1 MSSLPRPPPALILNA
16 AVASPSLSTTLLL
29 ALATALVLP
38 LLLVALAA
46 SVSALWKAIKAELA
60 PVQQAPA
67 APPRRSKKTSLSKPP
82 RASIAGSAAAGG
94 EARCRCCCC
103 CSAFASV
110 GAREARPPGAGDH
123 ARPRRPHAPGPR
135 LGPAD
140 AQPSRGRGAV
150 PRRADGRER
159 RRGVCC
165 TEADGGRRRS
175 RFDVELVGV
184 DDESFSIP
192 PLLGAGAAHPNVA
205 QLFAV
210 RESLVAGGCNAASG
224 ALLPPARRGCG
235 GRGPPSRLG
244 CAGSRSPSSS
254 SAAAALSAPAA
265 DGRPLSLAAALAA
278 AGAPLPDTSLPPF
291 SPSSSSSVQPEIET
305 VAVYEFCERGTLRDA
320 IRAWAA
326 TAAAAKSRRGGG
338 GGGGGGGP
346 ARLTPFDPS
355 ISPAPPADDAHL
367 RVKTLLEVARGLARV
382 HGAGGRPHGALCAEN
397 VVLAASDADRRGFVA
412 KLAAFS
418 RPPSA
423 GVGAGVGAWGAA
435 PPGLAPELAEAARV
449 GSGGGMGG
457 GGLATLSA
465 SELRRRRRLASTSS
479 AEDIDEEVEFSAPLP
494 PWAAPLGAS
503 AAEAAARNARTAT
516 AVPTASF
523 EADVFAFGV
532 LAWEV
537 AASADAGL
545 LPPPLP
551 TAAAR
556 NAGEEEAL
564 LASWPCCRALGSLA
578 TQCLSPQPR
587 ARPSVAQLLRSLAA
601 LEERLR
607 ADTARSEL
615 DYLFAAVN
623 ARQAPISSSSSSLK
637 PNAPVFEPTVVPAA
651 APVAA
656 AVAAA
661 AAAAAASCV
670 DKGTGGEIEWAEGA
684 VARSAPRAAPALS
697 AAAAAGPFFFVEALY
712 GGHLLRHAQP
722 ADVKRASEVSQ
733 HAPLPPPPPPPNRE
747 RQIFQKKR
755 IEAEK

>member
-1 MSSLPRPPPALILNA
+1 MSSLPRPPPALILDA

-82 RASIAGSAAAGG
+82 RAALPEAPPPAKKHAAAAAAAAAPPSPPLEPERPVHPAQAIMRALDDPTLQVRVSGLLTRNPPGGGALFRGELMDGSAVAVFAA
-94 EARCRCCCC
+94 
-103 CSAFASV
+103 
-110 GAREARPPGAGDH
+110 
-123 ARPRRPHAPGPR
+123 RRPMEA
-135 LGPAD
+135 
-140 AQPSRGRGAV
+140 GA
-150 PRRADGRER
+150 ALAS
-159 RRGVCC
+159 
-165 TEADGGRRRS
+165 TSSSSA
-175 RFDVELVGV
+175 LMM
-184 DDESFSIP
+184 ESFSIP

-326 TAAAAKSRRGGG
+326 TAAAAKRRRGGG

-397 VVLAASDADRRGFVA
+397 VMLAASDADRRGFVA

-637 PNAPVFEPTVVPAA
+637 PNAPAFEPTVVPAA

-661 AAAAAASCV
+661 AAAAAASCG

-697 AAAAAGPFFFVEALY
+697 AAAAAGPFSSSRHFTEDIFF
-712 GGHLLRHAQP
+712 GMP
-722 ADVKRASEVSQ
+722 S
-733 HAPLPPPPPPPNRE
+733 PPM
-747 RQIFQKKR
+747 
-755 IEAEK
+755 